1 MVEIDYTNEVL
12 MNHYKK
18 QEIKK
23 AKERLAQKKTKA
35 EILKLADERFI
46 TADEIKEA
54 LGFEFIE
61 DPEPVKEQEQE
72 HIVDEVDYVIE
83 DEDNQEVTKYEKEE
97 NITAT
102 LIEDSKLEDYPNQP
116 FKLYDKEKRN
126 EMIESIRINGIM
138 QPLIVRPIDNGKY
151 QILAGHNRRSC
162 ARELGITKYPC
173 IIKKNLTDDEAKIYL
188 IDTNLCTRDKI
199 SPMERARAYKIKYD
213 TYKKRNINTS
223 MFEEIKKDNEGALNT
238 LIKEEKTSAGS
249 IQRYLRLMYLVP
261 SLQDLVDK
269 GKISLT
275 VGEKLSFL
283 PNEEQKFVAE
293 IIKDNVKIND
303 GMAQKIRKESER
315 NKREDYY
322 NFLMKEDILDLI
334 KSKKKSKDDEQ
345 DYVCVKFYRDEIDRY
360 FGVVND
366 INDLKRQIIYSLEE
380 TYIKN

>member
-12 MNHYKK
+12 MNYYKK

-61 DPEPVKEQEQE
+61 DPEPVKEEE
-72 HIVDEVDYVIE
+72 HVVDEVDYVIE
-83 DEDNQEVTKYEKEE
+83 DEDNQEVAKYEKEE

-102 LIEDSKLEDYPNQP
+102 LIEDSELEDYPNQP

-223 MFEEIKKDNEGALNT
+223 MFDEVKKDNVGALGT
-238 LIKEEKTSAGS
+238 LMKEEKTSNAS
-249 IQRYLRLMYLVP
+249 IQRYLRLMYLIP
-261 SLQDLVDK
+261 SLQDLADK

-293 IIKDNVKIND
+293 IVKDNIKIND
-303 GMAQKIRKESER
+303 GMAQKIRKELER

-334 KSKKKSKDDEQ
+334 KSKKKSKEDEQ

>member
-61 DPEPVKEQEQE
+61 DPEPVKEQE
-72 HIVDEVDYVIE
+72 HVVDEVDYVIE
-83 DEDNQEVTKYEKEE
+83 DEDNQEVTRYEKEE

>member
-61 DPEPVKEQEQE
+61 DPEPVKE
-72 HIVDEVDYVIE
+72 HVVDEVDYVIE
-83 DEDNQEVTKYEKEE
+83 DEDNQEVAKYEKEE

-102 LIEDSKLEDYPNQP
+102 LIENSELEDYPNQP

-283 PNEEQKFVAE
+283 PNEEQKFVDE

-334 KSKKKSKDDEQ
+334 KSKKKSKEDEQ
-345 DYVCVKFYRDEIDRY
+345 DYVCVKFYRDEIDKY

>member
-61 DPEPVKEQEQE
+61 DPEPVKEQE
-72 HIVDEVDYVIE
+72 HVVDEVDYVIE
-83 DEDNQEVTKYEKEE
+83 DEDNQEVAKYEKEE

>member
-61 DPEPVKEQEQE
+61 DPEPVKEQE
-72 HIVDEVDYVIE
+72 HVVDEVDYVIE
-83 DEDNQEVTKYEKEE
+83 DEDNQEVAKYEKEE

-162 ARELGITKYPC
+162 ARELEITKYPC

-322 NFLMKEDILDLI
+322 NFLMKEDILDLT

>member
-61 DPEPVKEQEQE
+61 DPEPVKEQE
-72 HIVDEVDYVIE
+72 HVVDEVDYVIE
-83 DEDNQEVTKYEKEE
+83 DEDNQEVAKYEKEE

-345 DYVCVKFYRDEIDRY
+345 DYVCVKFYRDEIDKY

>member
-35 EILKLADERFI
+35 EILKLADDRFI

-54 LGFEFIE
+54 LGFDYIE
-61 DPEPVKEQEQE
+61 DPKPVEDNE
-72 HIVDEVDYVIE
+72 HVVDEVDIVIE
-83 DEDNQEVTKYEKEE
+83 DENNQETVQQKNE
-97 NITAT
+97 NKIMAT

-116 FKLYDKEKRN
+116 FKLYDEEKKK

-151 QILAGHNRRSC
+151 QILAGHNRRRC
-162 ARELGITKYPC
+162 AKELGITKYPC
-173 IIKKNLTDDEAKIYL
+173 VIKENLSDDEAKIYL

-213 TYKKRNINTS
+213 TYKKQNIKTS
-223 MFEEIKKDNEGALNT
+223 MLDEVKKDNTGALGT
-238 LIKEEKTSAGS
+238 LMKEEKTSNAS
-249 IQRYLRLMYLVP
+249 IQRYLRLTYLIP
-261 SLQDLVDK
+261 SLQDLADK

-293 IIKDNVKIND
+293 LVKDNIKIND
-303 GMAQKIRKESER
+303 NMAQKIRKESDR
-315 NKREDYY
+315 CKKEDYGY
-322 NFLMKEDILDLI
+322 FLLKEDILELI
-334 KSKKKSKDDEQ
+334 KPKRKNDEPSG
-345 DYVCVKFYRDEIDRY
+345 DYIFVRFHRDEIDRY
-360 FGVVND
+360 FGV
-366 INDLKRQIIYSLEE
+366 INDSEELKRRIIHSLEE
-380 TYIKN
+380 TYINN

>member
-61 DPEPVKEQEQE
+61 DPEPVKEQE
-72 HIVDEVDYVIE
+72 HVVDEVDYVIE
-83 DEDNQEVTKYEKEE
+83 DEDNQEVAKYEKEE

-102 LIEDSKLEDYPNQP
+102 LIEDSELEDYPNQP

-223 MFEEIKKDNEGALNT
+223 MFDEVKKDNVGALGT
-238 LIKEEKTSAGS
+238 LMKEEKTSNAS
-249 IQRYLRLMYLVP
+249 IQRYLRLMYLIP
-261 SLQDLVDK
+261 SLQDLADK

-293 IIKDNVKIND
+293 IVKDNIKIND

-334 KSKKKSKDDEQ
+334 KSKKKSKEDEQ

>member
-61 DPEPVKEQEQE
+61 DPEPVKEQE
-72 HIVDEVDYVIE
+72 HVVDEVDYVIE
-83 DEDNQEVTKYEKEE
+83 DEDNQEVAKYEKEE

-126 EMIESIRINGIM
+126 EMIESIRINGIT

-173 IIKKNLTDDEAKIYL
+173 IIKKGTLAHELYGTEEISERHRHRYEYNNDYREKFEKAGL
-188 IDTNLCTRDKI
+188 KI
-199 SPMERARAYKIKYD
+199 SG
-213 TYKKRNINTS
+213 TS
-223 MFEEIKKDNEGALNT
+223 PDGLLVEMIELEKHPYFIAGQFHPELKSRPNKPSPLFVG
-238 LIKEEKTSAGS
+238 LIQA
-249 IQRYLRLMYLVP
+249 
-261 SLQDLVDK
+261 
-269 GKISLT
+269 
-275 VGEKLSFL
+275 
-283 PNEEQKFVAE
+283 
-293 IIKDNVKIND
+293 
-303 GMAQKIRKESER
+303 
-315 NKREDYY
+315 
-322 NFLMKEDILDLI
+322 
-334 KSKKKSKDDEQ
+334 
-345 DYVCVKFYRDEIDRY
+345 C
-360 FGVVND
+360 
-366 INDLKRQIIYSLEE
+366 LK
-380 TYIKN
+380 N

>member
-61 DPEPVKEQEQE
+61 DPEPVKEQE
-72 HIVDEVDYVIE
+72 HVVDEVDYVIE

-238 LIKEEKTSAGS
+238 LIKEEKTSVGS

-334 KSKKKSKDDEQ
+334 KSKKKSKEDEQ
-345 DYVCVKFYRDEIDRY
+345 DYVCVKFYRDEIDKY

>member
-61 DPEPVKEQEQE
+61 DPEPVKEEE
-72 HIVDEVDYVIE
+72 HVVDEVDYVIE
-83 DEDNQEVTKYEKEE
+83 DEDNQEVAKYEKEE

-102 LIEDSKLEDYPNQP
+102 LIEDSELEDYPNQP

-223 MFEEIKKDNEGALNT
+223 MFDEVKKDNVGALGT
-238 LIKEEKTSAGS
+238 LMKEEKTSNAS
-249 IQRYLRLMYLVP
+249 IQRYLRLMYLIP
-261 SLQDLVDK
+261 SLQDLADK

-293 IIKDNVKIND
+293 IVKDNIKIND

-334 KSKKKSKDDEQ
+334 KSKKKSKEDEQ

>member
-61 DPEPVKEQEQE
+61 DPEPVKEQE
-72 HIVDEVDYVIE
+72 HVVDEVDYVIE
-83 DEDNQEVTKYEKEE
+83 DEDNQEVAKYEKEE

-102 LIEDSKLEDYPNQP
+102 LIEDSELEDYPNQP

-238 LIKEEKTSAGS
+238 LIKEEKTSVGS

-334 KSKKKSKDDEQ
+334 KSKKKSKEDEQ

>member
-61 DPEPVKEQEQE
+61 DPEPVKEQE
-72 HIVDEVDYVIE
+72 HVVDEVDYVIE
-83 DEDNQEVTKYEKEE
+83 DEDNQEVAKHEKEE

-102 LIEDSKLEDYPNQP
+102 LIEDSELEDYPNQP

-334 KSKKKSKDDEQ
+334 KSKKKSKEDEQ
-345 DYVCVKFYRDEIDRY
+345 DYVCVKFYRDEIDKY

>member
-1 MVEIDYTNEVL
+1 MEIDYTNEVL

-18 QEIKK
+18 KEILK
-23 AKERLAQKKTKA
+23 AKERLAQKMTKA
-35 EILKLADERFI
+35 EVLKLADSRFV
-46 TADEIKEA
+46 TEEEIKEA
-54 LGFEFIE
+54 LGFDYIE
-61 DPEPVKEQEQE
+61 DPEPPEKEQE
-72 HIVDEVDYVIE
+72 HIVDEVDYIVE
-83 DEDNQEVTKYEKEE
+83 DEENQEVVEYDKEE

-173 IIKKNLTDDEAKIYL
+173 IIKKSLTDDEAKIYL
-188 IDTNLCTRDKI
+188 IDTNLCTREKI

-223 MFEEIKKDNEGALNT
+223 MFDEVKKDNVGALNT

-261 SLQDLVDK
+261 SLQELADK

-303 GMAQKIRKESER
+303 GMAQKIRKESEK

-334 KSKKKSKDDEQ
+334 KPRKKSNEDEQ
-345 DYVCVKFYRDEIDRY
+345 EYVCVKFYKDEIDRY

-366 INDLKRQIIYSLEE
+366 INELKRQIIYSLEE
-380 TYIKN
+380 TYIKK

>member
-1 MVEIDYTNEVL
+1 M
-12 MNHYKK
+12 
-18 QEIKK
+18 
-23 AKERLAQKKTKA
+23 
-35 EILKLADERFI
+35 
-46 TADEIKEA
+46 
-54 LGFEFIE
+54 
-61 DPEPVKEQEQE
+61 
-72 HIVDEVDYVIE
+72 VDEVDYVIE
-83 DEDNQEVTKYEKEE
+83 DEDNQEVAKYEKEE

-126 EMIESIRINGIM
+126 EMIESIRINGIT

-223 MFEEIKKDNEGALNT
+223 MFDEVKRDNVGALGT
-238 LIKEEKTSAGS
+238 LMKEEKTSNAS
-249 IQRYLRLMYLVP
+249 IQRYLRLMYLIP
-261 SLQDLVDK
+261 SLQDLADK

-293 IIKDNVKIND
+293 IVKDNIKIND

-334 KSKKKSKDDEQ
+334 KSKKKSKEDEQ

>member
-61 DPEPVKEQEQE
+61 DPEPVKEQE
-72 HIVDEVDYVIE
+72 HVVDEVDYVIE
-83 DEDNQEVTKYEKEE
+83 DEDNQEVAKHEKEE

-102 LIEDSKLEDYPNQP
+102 LIEDSELEDYPNQP

>member
-61 DPEPVKEQEQE
+61 GPEPVKEQE
-72 HIVDEVDYVIE
+72 HVVDEVDYVIE
-83 DEDNQEVTKYEKEE
+83 DEDNQEVAKYEKEE

-102 LIEDSKLEDYPNQP
+102 LIEDSELEDYPNQP

-223 MFEEIKKDNEGALNT
+223 MFDDVKKDNVGALGT
-238 LIKEEKTSAGS
+238 LMKEEKTSNAS
-249 IQRYLRLMYLVP
+249 IQRYLRLMYLIP
-261 SLQDLVDK
+261 SLQDLADK

-293 IIKDNVKIND
+293 IVKDNIKIND

-334 KSKKKSKDDEQ
+334 KSKKKSKEDEQ

>member
-61 DPEPVKEQEQE
+61 DPEPVKEQE
-72 HIVDEVDYVIE
+72 HVVDEVDYVIE
-83 DEDNQEVTKYEKEE
+83 DEDNQEVAKHEKEE

-102 LIEDSKLEDYPNQP
+102 LIKDSELEDYPNQP

-334 KSKKKSKDDEQ
+334 KSKKKSKEDEQ
-345 DYVCVKFYRDEIDRY
+345 DYVCVKFYRDEIDKY

>member
-61 DPEPVKEQEQE
+61 DPEPLKEQE
-72 HIVDEVDYVIE
+72 HVVDEVDYVIE
-83 DEDNQEVTKYEKEE
+83 DEDNQKVAKYEKEE

-102 LIEDSKLEDYPNQP
+102 LIKDSELEDYPNQP

-223 MFEEIKKDNEGALNT
+223 MFDEVKRDNVGALGT
-238 LIKEEKTSAGS
+238 LMKEEKTSNAS
-249 IQRYLRLMYLVP
+249 IQRYLRLMYLIP
-261 SLQDLVDK
+261 SLQDLADK

-293 IIKDNVKIND
+293 IVKDNIKIND

-334 KSKKKSKDDEQ
+334 KSKKKSKEDEQ